1 MQPVVI
7 TSPASPAALQP
18 VRARYLVRAPQQR
31 TPASRP
37 ESYWPG
43 QFLHA
48 FTLQMAAHGHSV
60 SASMMMGDARYAK
73 EQLAHAGRMED
84 ATLRSLA
91 QELGDF
97 FSVPATGA
105 RFSGFAVSGARHD
118 DALA

>member
-7 TSPASPAALQP
+7 TSPASPAALRP
-18 VRARYLVRAPQQR
+18 TRARYLVRAPQQR

-43 QFLHA
+43 HFLHA
-48 FTLQMAAHGHSV
+48 FTLQMAAHGHCV
-60 SASMMMGDARYAK
+60 SASMMLGDGDYAM
-73 EQLAHAGRMED
+73 EQLDHANRMED

-91 QELGDF
+91 QELVDF
-97 FSVPATGA
+97 FSAPLASA
-105 RFSGFAVSGARHD
+105 RFGGMAVAGARHD